1 MPDIQQRVIDHGSD
15 RRYFHQMLN
24 LADDELD
31 PYEYRLLGHFRR
43 VAGDRSCVESVRQ
56 TARHTRM
63 SVGMVVRTT
72 QQLVDAG
79 WIRVTTEG
87 APGQQWK
94 RIEIVDRWRENV
106 ERYAPPKTRSPHE
119 QVDGDRSPREQGQV
133 QTRSLHEQGVP
144 VVKGGVHTMNG
155 AELRPVHP
163 VNTLEE
169 PENRPENPGK
179 KNSKPRERDLETP
192 SFGRDR
198 QEGTDQRLLPAMTT
212 LHVQPGSNKWKWR
225 CDRCGEW
232 IAEDSSGKYT
242 THMVSPTPC
251 PYIAEDRRAPDKWD
265 HPPADFQVA
274 V

>member
-1 MPDIQQRVIDHGSD
+1 
-15 RRYFHQMLN
+15 
-24 LADDELD
+24 
-31 PYEYRLLGHFRR
+31 
-43 VAGDRSCVESVRQ
+43 VRQ
-56 TARHTRM
+56 TARHTRK

-133 QTRSLHEQGVP
+133 QTPSPHEQGVP

-163 VNTLEE
+163 VNTLEG
-169 PENRPENPGK
+169 PENQPENTGK
-179 KNSKPRERDLETP
+179 KNSKPRAQELETP
-192 SFGRDR
+192 TFGRDTR
-198 QEGTDQRLLPAMTT
+198 TEPCQRPLPTMTA
-212 LHVQPGSNKWKWR
+212 LPLQPGRGPRQWR

-232 IAEDSSGKYT
+232 IAEDQTGKYT
-242 THMVSPTPC
+242 THLISPTPC
-251 PYIAEDRRAPDKWD
+251 PYIAEDRRRPDQGD
-265 HPPADFQVA
+265 SPPTDFQVA